1 MVEFEDDFL
10 PKISAK
16 REGRG
21 FWIDLHGET
30 RCYFEDWERHNLV
43 AMMEHLEPASCGA
56 GAFLGSKGIEQTI
69 ARITECMDSLKLKGT
84 PGEAERKLGIA
95 IYERGANAVM
105 DECVA
110 CIRFDVAWPDTRITS
125 LVHDRSQK

>member
-1 MVEFEDDFL
+1 MAEFEDDFL
-10 PKISAK
+10 PKISAA
-16 REGRG
+16 REGSG

-30 RCYFEDWERHNLV
+30 RRYFEGWERHNLA
-43 AMMEHLEPASCGA
+43 AMMEHVEPPSWGA
-56 GAFLGSKGIEQTI
+56 GAFLGSDGIEQTI
-69 ARITECMDSLKLKGT
+69 ARITESLESLKLKGT
-84 PGEAERKLGIA
+84 AAEAERKLGIA

-110 CIRFDVAWPDTRITS
+110 CIQFDVAWPDARITS